1 MRPAWKVVIPSV
13 SSRVSVATTA
23 LATVISSP
31 SRIHAMPSAMTMRV
45 WNGDQGSR
53 SIRAGMRLRI
63 TPGFVASAAVVMEVL
78 RSGVREVAPP
88 PTRPATG

>member
-1 MRPAWKVVIPSV
+1 
-13 SSRVSVATTA
+13 
-23 LATVISSP
+23 
-31 SRIHAMPSAMTMRV
+31 MRV

-88 PTRPATG
+88 LTRPATG